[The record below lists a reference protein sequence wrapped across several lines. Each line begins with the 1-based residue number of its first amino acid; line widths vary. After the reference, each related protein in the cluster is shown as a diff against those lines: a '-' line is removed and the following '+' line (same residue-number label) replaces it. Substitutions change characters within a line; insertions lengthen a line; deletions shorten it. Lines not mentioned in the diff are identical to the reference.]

1 MYVFSRR
8 RFLVLSA
15 SVAVL
20 AIPAELR
27 AALPPP
33 KANFGSDDLDVLD
46 AVKRIV
52 YGPGADALDIRPGLA
67 ESIGFLDE
75 DKQPMLASLPS
86 TFDALSRFLVP
97 TTGAFVSLSA
107 GAQEFALHDWITSP
121 LAFRRQVGQALRQ
134 LVLAHCYSIEST
146 WTEIGYPGPW
156 LGRMELPVHPLRFGE
171 PS

>member
-1 MYVFSRR
+1 MLPFSRR
-8 RFLVLSA
+8 RFIALSA

-20 AIPAELR
+20 SIPSELR
-27 AALPPP
+27 AALPPA
-33 KANFGSDDLDVLD
+33 KSRFGPDDLDVLD

-75 DKQPMLASLPS
+75 DKQPTLASLPS
-86 TFDALSRFLVP
+86 TFDALSRILVP
-97 TTGAFVSLSA
+97 TAGAFAGLSA
-107 GAQEFALHDWITSP
+107 TDQEIALHDWITSP

-156 LGRMELPVHPLRFGE
+156 IGRLDVPIQDLRFGE